1 MPAES
6 RIAVYPGSF
15 DPITNGHI
23 DIVHRALTMFDK
35 VIVAIAENV
44 RKAPLFSVQERKQ
57 HILTAVGT
65 SYKTRI
71 EVDAFEGL
79 LVDYVQLRGA
89 NIVVRGLRA
98 LADFEYEFQLAH
110 MNRRLGKGIDTIF
123 LMTSE
128 KDFYVSSSLVKEV
141 AQFGGKVT
149 GLVPPLVEK
158 ALYERLGRK
167 HEDRV
172 AGHEDATVAHAGRQ
186 RQGEQAQG
194 AGRRRHRV
202 RRR

>member
-1 MPAES
+1 M
-6 RIAVYPGSF
+6 RLAVYPGSF
-15 DPITNGHI
+15 DPITNGHV
-23 DIVHRALTMFDK
+23 DIIQRALCVFDRGG
-35 VIVAIAENV
+35 VAIASTV
-44 RKAPLFSVQERKQ
+44 RKAPLFSVEERRAQ
-57 HILTAVGT
+57 ILEAVGHT
-65 SYKTRI
+65 PRV
-71 EVDAFEGL
+71 EVDAFSGL
-79 LVDYVQLRGA
+79 LVNYVQRRGA
-89 NIVVRGLRA
+89 RFVVRGLRA

-158 ALYERLGRK
+158 ALYERLGRE

-172 AGHEDATVAHAGRQ
+172 AGHEDATVAHAGSQ

-194 AGRRRHRV
+194 ARRGRHRV

>member
-1 MPAES
+1 MPPDP
-6 RIAVYPGSF
+6 RIAIYPGSF
-15 DPITNGHI
+15 DPITNGHV
-23 DIVHRALTMFDK
+23 DIVQRALTMFDK
-35 VIVAIAENV
+35 VVVAIANNV
-44 RKAPLFSVQERKQ
+44 RKAPLFTVEERKR
-57 HILTAVGT
+57 HILTAVGDV
-65 SYKTRI
+65 YKGRV

-79 LVDYVQLRGA
+79 LVDYVQSRGA
-89 NIVVRGLRA
+89 SIVVRGLRA

-141 AQFGGKVT
+141 AQFGGKVS

-158 ALYERLGRK
+158 ALYERLGRE

-172 AGHEDATVAHAGRQ
+172 AGHEDATVAHSGRQ